1 MTSYDCMSE
10 VPERLPV
17 AAWVLRMAGA
27 AALVLAAAG
36 PVAAACTKA
45 ITVSQTQPMSY
56 GNIAPKVSGG
66 TVTISSTGIVSAPGG
81 FAVSGGSA
89 AGKFHVT
96 GKKNCAV
103 SISFTAG
110 SLFGP
115 GTAMQIRNFTTDAGA
130 NPTLNNAGTLDFDV
144 GGDLVVNANQAG
156 GPYSGSYTVT
166 VIY

>member
-1 MTSYDCMSE
+1 M
-10 VPERLPV
+10 L
-17 AAWVLRMAGA
+17 GA
-27 AALVLAAAG
+27 AA
-36 PVAAACTKA
+36 VALLLGMATGSASAICNKP
-45 ITVSQTQPMSY
+45 ITVSQTQQMSY
-56 GNIAPKVSGG
+56 GNIAPKMGGG
-66 TVTISSTGIVSAPGG
+66 TVTISSAGIVSAPGG

-89 AGKFHVT
+89 PGKFHVT

-103 SISFTAG
+103 SISFIAG

-115 GTAMQIRNFTTDAGA
+115 GAAMQIGNFTTDAGA
-130 NPTLNNAGTLDFDV
+130 NPTLNNVGTLDFDV